1 MVLDI
6 EYRICKTCNENKL
19 LTFGNWQWR
28 SDTNEFRK
36 QCKLCISK
44 RKLLYYSKNNKI
56 YSELS
61 YKTISSSK
69 SSRKTI
75 SSYSPSKSESSGST

>member
-44 RKLLYYSKNNKI
+44 RKLLYYSKNNKVI
-56 YSELS
+56 KKYQKKYRKNNALKNQTSHNNTTNLS
-61 YKTISSSK
+61 
-69 SSRKTI
+69 R
-75 SSYSPSKSESSGST
+75 